1 MFTDQRSETSSPKPC
16 TAGRDLPIMTFK
28 QSPTLERVLAGQL
41 CTGCGLCAGVSPN
54 SVRMETVAPGF
65 GRPRQTAAVSLEDER
80 KIASACPGSVVAP
93 WGKAPHR
100 HVSWGPWRQIF
111 TGHACD
117 EELRFAGS
125 SGGALSALL
134 IHALR
139 TGRVDR
145 VLHITADPDS
155 PTRNVLT
162 WSTTTEDVIRN
173 AGSRYASS
181 SPLAGIGQALGD
193 GIRTAFVGK
202 PCDVSAL
209 RQLATVDPRV
219 DRIFPLMISFF
230 CGGVPSHNAADRMV
244 RAMGLEPGTLTR
256 FRYRGNGWPGMAR
269 AEAADGRVAEMS
281 YAKSWGAHLSGEVQ
295 FRCKICP
302 DAVGGV
308 ADIACADAWYG
319 DADGYPSFE
328 EQEGRSLVISRTE
341 AGDDLLSDA
350 VAAGALAVETLDV
363 EEIDRMQPAQA
374 RRKRLVAARTA
385 SCRVLLQP
393 VPRMQGLD
401 VGKAAR
407 TARATEQ
414 LRNFLGTLRRILRNR
429 R

>member
-1 MFTDQRSETSSPKPC
+1 MFTGQRLEMCSLKPC
-16 TAGRDLPIMTFK
+16 SAGRDLPHMNFK
-28 QSPTLERVLAGQL
+28 QSPTLRRVLAGQL
-41 CTGCGLCAGVSPN
+41 CTGCGLCAGISPN

-65 GRPRQTAAVSLEDER
+65 SRPRQTAPIPATEEQ

-93 WGKAPHR
+93 WGEAPHR

-145 VLHITADPDS
+145 VLHIAADPDR

-162 WSTTTEDVIRN
+162 WSTTAEGVVRN

-181 SPLAGIGQALGD
+181 SPLAEIGRALED

-219 DRIFPLMISFF
+219 DQIFPLMISFF
-230 CGGVPSHNAADRMV
+230 
-244 RAMGLEPGTLTR
+244 
-256 FRYRGNGWPGMAR
+256 
-269 AEAADGRVAEMS
+269 
-281 YAKSWGAHLSGEVQ
+281 
-295 FRCKICP
+295 
-302 DAVGGV
+302 
-308 ADIACADAWYG
+308 
-319 DADGYPSFE
+319 
-328 EQEGRSLVISRTE
+328 
-341 AGDDLLSDA
+341 
-350 VAAGALAVETLDV
+350 
-363 EEIDRMQPAQA
+363 
-374 RRKRLVAARTA
+374 
-385 SCRVLLQP
+385 
-393 VPRMQGLD
+393 
-401 VGKAAR
+401 
-407 TARATEQ
+407 
-414 LRNFLGTLRRILRNR
+414 
-429 R
+429 

>member
-1 MFTDQRSETSSPKPC
+1 MFTGPRSEMSFPKPC
-16 TAGRDLPIMTFK
+16 TAGRDLHPMTFR
-28 QSPTLERVLAGQL
+28 QSPTLRRVLAGQL
-41 CTGCGLCAGVSPN
+41 CTGCGLCAGVSSG

-65 GRPRQTAAVSLEDER
+65 SRPRQVAAVPADDER

-93 WGKAPHR
+93 WGQAPHR
-100 HVSWGPWRQIF
+100 HLSWGPWRRIF
-111 TGHACD
+111 TGHARD

-134 IHALR
+134 IHALN

-145 VLHITADPDS
+145 VLHIAADPEH
-155 PTRNVLT
+155 PTRNVLA
-162 WSTTTEDVIRN
+162 WSATEDEVIRN

-181 SPLAGIGQALGD
+181 SPLADVEQALTD

-209 RQLATVDPRV
+209 RQLATLDHRV
-219 DRIFPLMISFF
+219 DRVFPLMLSFF

-244 RAMGLEPGTLTR
+244 RAMGLEPETLTG

-269 AEAADGRVAEMS
+269 AEATDGRVGEMS
-281 YAKSWGAHLSGEVQ
+281 YAQSWGSHLSGEVQ

-319 DADGYPSFE
+319 DTDGYPSFE
-328 EQEGRSLVISRTE
+328 EQEGRSLVVTRTE
-341 AGDDLLSDA
+341 TGDGLLTDA
-350 VAAGALAVETLDV
+350 VAAGAIAVEPLDV
-363 EEIDRMQPAQA
+363 GEIDLMQPAQA

-393 VPRMQGLD
+393 VPKMGELD

-407 TARATEQ
+407 TARVSEQ

>member
-1 MFTDQRSETSSPKPC
+1 MFTGQRLVTCFLKPC
-16 TAGRDLPIMTFK
+16 FVGRDLPPMTFN
-28 QSPTLERVLAGQL
+28 QSPTLRRVLAGQL
-41 CTGCGLCAGVSPN
+41 CTGCGLCVGVSPN
-54 SVRMETVAPGF
+54 SVRMDTVAPGF
-65 GRPRQTAAVSLEDER
+65 SRPRQTAAVSPEDER
-80 KIASACPGSVVAP
+80 KIATACPGSVVAP
-93 WGKAPHR
+93 WDKAPHR
-100 HVSWGPWRQIF
+100 HVSWGPWRRIF

-117 EELRFAGS
+117 DELRFAGS

-145 VLHITADPDS
+145 VLHIAADPDN

-162 WSTTTEDVIRN
+162 WSTTAEDVIRN

-181 SPLAGIGQALGD
+181 SPLANIEQALGD

-219 DRIFPLMISFF
+219 DRIFPFMISFF
-230 CGGVPSHNAADRMV
+230 CGGIPSHNAADRIV
-244 RAMGLEPGTLTR
+244 RAMGLEPKTLTR

-269 AEAADGRVAEMS
+269 AESADGRVAEMS
-281 YAKSWGAHLSGEVQ
+281 YAESWGAYLSGEVQ

-302 DAVGGV
+302 DAVGGA

-319 DADGYPSFE
+319 NADGYPSFE
-328 EQEGRSLVISRTE
+328 EQEGRSLIMSRTE
-341 AGDDLLSDA
+341 VGDGLLNDA
-350 VAAGALAVETLDV
+350 TATGALSVEPLPVGD
-363 EEIDRMQPAQA
+363 IDLMQPAQA
-374 RRKRLVAARTA
+374 RRKRLVVARTA

-407 TARATEQ
+407 TARVTEQ
-414 LRNFLGTLRRILRNR
+414 LRNFLGTLRRILGNR

>member
-1 MFTDQRSETSSPKPC
+1 
-16 TAGRDLPIMTFK
+16 MTFK
-28 QSPTLERVLAGQL
+28 QSPTLARVLAGQL

-54 SVRMETVAPGF
+54 SVRMETVTPGF
-65 GRPRQTAAVSLEDER
+65 SRPRQTALVSATDER

-93 WGKAPHR
+93 WEAAPHR
-100 HVSWGPWRQIF
+100 HLSWGPWQRIF
-111 TGHACD
+111 TGHARD
-117 EELRFAGS
+117 EALRFAGS

-134 IHALR
+134 IHALA

-145 VLHITADPDS
+145 VLHITADPDK

-162 WSTTTEDVIRN
+162 WSSTAKDVIRN

-181 SPLAGIGQALGD
+181 SPLAEIGAALD
-193 GIRTAFVGK
+193 NNIRTAFVGK

-219 DRIFPLMISFF
+219 DRVFPLMISFF
-230 CGGVPSHNAADRMV
+230 CGGIPSHSAADRMV
-244 RAMGLEPGTLTR
+244 RAMGVDPESLTH

-269 AEAADGRVAEMS
+269 AETADGRAAEMS
-281 YAKSWGAHLSGEVQ
+281 YAESWGAHLSGEVQ
-295 FRCKICP
+295 FRCKVCP

-328 EQEGRSLVISRTE
+328 EQDGRSLVISRTQ
-341 AGDDLLSDA
+341 AGDGLVNDA
-350 VAAGALAVETLDV
+350 VAAGALAAEPLGV
-363 EEIDRMQPAQA
+363 EEIDLMQPAQA

-393 VPRMQGLD
+393 VPKMRGLD

-407 TARATEQ
+407 TARVAEQ

>member
-1 MFTDQRSETSSPKPC
+1 
-16 TAGRDLPIMTFK
+16 MTFT
-28 QSPTLERVLAGQL
+28 QSPTLARVLAGQL
-41 CTGCGLCAGVSPN
+41 CTGCGLCAGVS
-54 SVRMETVAPGF
+54 SGAVRMETAAPGF
-65 GRPRQTAAVSLEDER
+65 SRPRQVASVSADDER

-93 WGKAPHR
+93 WEQAPNR
-100 HVSWGPWRQIF
+100 HISWGPWRRIF
-111 TGHACD
+111 TGHARD
-117 EELRFAGS
+117 EALRFAGS

-134 IHALR
+134 VHALQ

-145 VLHITADPDS
+145 VLHVTADPDK
-155 PTRNVLT
+155 PTRNVLI
-162 WSTTTEDVIRN
+162 WSATGEEVIRN

-181 SPLAGIGQALGD
+181 SPLAGIGQALED
-193 GIRTAFVGK
+193 GVRTAFVGK

-209 RQLATVDPRV
+209 RQLAVVDPRV
-219 DRIFPLMISFF
+219 GRVFPLMISFF

-244 RAMGLEPGTLTR
+244 RAMGLEPATLTR

-269 AEAADGRVAEMS
+269 AESADGRVAEMS
-281 YAKSWGAHLSGEVQ
+281 YAQSWGAHLSGEVQ

-328 EQEGRSLVISRTE
+328 EQDGRSLIISRTE
-341 AGDDLLSDA
+341 AGDGLLNDA
-350 VAAGALAVETLDV
+350 VTAGALSVEPLDV
-363 EEIDRMQPAQA
+363 NEIDLMQPAQA

-385 SCRVLLQP
+385 SCRLLMQP
-393 VPRMQGLD
+393 VPKMRGLD

-407 TARATEQ
+407 TARVSERM
-414 LRNFLGTLRRILRNR
+414 RNFLGTLRRILRNR